1 MTVHRVSR
9 NRWMPAVILIC
20 GSFLAGQL
28 YAPDAQARPS
38 YCAGSAGTGI

>member
-28 YAPDAQARPS
+28 YAPARPR